1 MRYHSRMPTTSHSRR
16 HRSIP
21 DMQICA
27 MRPWALCISALKG
40 MDVDAVARAV
50 GLTPRTVRN
59 WRRSVRRY
67 PRHSQARAVLACV
80 HTWLDHDVDDPRW
93 RTPGAFDWREY
104 RQPWTQIL
112 GWLRGRG
119 YSMVELGERLGS
131 SRPHA
136 LTRRSGSECSFPFG
150 EALLRVYWRA
160 RAGAYPPR
168 RGWRECGPPP
178 EGVMAPC
185 VWDGTGP
192 PGWNREG
199 QPPLPSAVDLERM
212 ADMADSANPRAP

>member
-1 MRYHSRMPTTSHSRR
+1 
-16 HRSIP
+16 
-21 DMQICA
+21 
-27 MRPWALCISALKG
+27 MRPWRMCNSALKL

-50 GLTPRTVRN
+50 GVTPRTVRN
-59 WRRSVRRY
+59 WRTTGRRSY
-67 PRHSQARAVLACV
+67 PRHSQARALLACV

-104 RQPWTQIL
+104 RQPWAQII

-119 YSMVELGERLGS
+119 YSMGELSMWLGCTNRALRRLMKC
-131 SRPHA
+131 
-136 LTRRSGSECSFPFG
+136 SGSECSLQIG
-150 EALLRVYWRA
+150 EALLRRYWLERIH
-160 RAGAYPPR
+160 GPSLSR
-168 RGWRECGPPP
+168 RTWRECGPPP

-192 PGWNREG
+192 PGWNGEG